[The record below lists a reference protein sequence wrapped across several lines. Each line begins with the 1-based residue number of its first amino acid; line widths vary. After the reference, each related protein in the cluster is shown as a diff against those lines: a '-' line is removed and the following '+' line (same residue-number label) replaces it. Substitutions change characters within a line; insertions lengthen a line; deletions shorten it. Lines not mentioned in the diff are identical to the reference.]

1 MIRQVIG
8 HVEGATHP
16 SFVTGDTVHLIDE
29 TSEQSAK
36 GTSSGSGT
44 EEESDPEVD
53 LVASVPLGQEEGD
66 SREKTCKRA
75 LCESLRCDRD
85 GYSASDL
92 PASVIPKNTRVTSN
106 PSKLR
111 TKPIPIM
118 TPPQAN
124 MMEGSH
130 IDGL

>member
-1 MIRQVIG
+1 MAWQVTG
-8 HVEGATHP
+8 QVLGATHP

-36 GTSSGSGT
+36 GTSSGGGT

-75 LCESLRCDRD
+75 LSESGC
-85 GYSASDL
+85 
-92 PASVIPKNTRVTSN
+92 VVTATYTQDQTYQ
-106 PSKLR
+106 PR
-111 TKPIPIM
+111 
-118 TPPQAN
+118 
-124 MMEGSH
+124 
-130 IDGL
+130 